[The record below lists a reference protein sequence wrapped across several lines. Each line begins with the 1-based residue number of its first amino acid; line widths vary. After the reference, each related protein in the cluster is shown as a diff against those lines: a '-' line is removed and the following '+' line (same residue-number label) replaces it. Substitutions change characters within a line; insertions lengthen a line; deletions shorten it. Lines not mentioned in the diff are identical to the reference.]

1 MDFCFYSPRKKPHLD
16 YKLWIKD
23 DKEFEMNRL
32 IVLEEYRNIH
42 LVLELPM
49 IYCAY
54 KNNNNNEMLDD
65 TCFLINIP
73 FYESFRP
80 ITNQLT
86 QLGKYFEELKMLQNA
101 Y

>member
-1 MDFCFYSPRKKPHLD
+1 MWISVSIVQEKKTHPD

-49 IYCAY
+49 IYCVY
-54 KNNNNNEMLDD
+54 K
-65 TCFLINIP
+65 
-73 FYESFRP
+73 
-80 ITNQLT
+80 
-86 QLGKYFEELKMLQNA
+86 KK
-101 Y
+101 

>member
-1 MDFCFYSPRKKPHLD
+1 
-16 YKLWIKD
+16 
-23 DKEFEMNRL
+23 MNRL

-49 IYCAY
+49 IYCVY
-54 KNNNNNEMLDD
+54 KKNNNEMLDD

-73 FYESFRP
+73 FHESFRP

-86 QLGKYFEELKMLQNA
+86 QLGKIL
-101 Y
+101 

>member
-1 MDFCFYSPRKKPHLD
+1 MDFCFYSPRKKPHPD

-49 IYCAY
+49 IYCVY
-54 KNNNNNEMLDD
+54 KKNNNNEMLDD
-65 TCFLINIP
+65 IECYMFSNQHTFSREFQANNKPINSTWKI
-73 FYESFRP
+73 
-80 ITNQLT
+80 L
-86 QLGKYFEELKMLQNA
+86 
-101 Y
+101 

>member
-1 MDFCFYSPRKKPHLD
+1 
-16 YKLWIKD
+16 
-23 DKEFEMNRL
+23 
-32 IVLEEYRNIH
+32 
-42 LVLELPM
+42 
-49 IYCAY
+49 
-54 KNNNNNEMLDD
+54 MLDD

-73 FYESFRP
+73 FHESFRP

>member
-1 MDFCFYSPRKKPHLD
+1 MDFCFYSPRKKPHPD

-49 IYCAY
+49 IYCVY
-54 KNNNNNEMLDD
+54 QKKNNNEMLDD
-65 TCFLINIP
+65 IECYMFSNQQTFLREFQANNKPINSTRKI
-73 FYESFRP
+73 
-80 ITNQLT
+80 L
-86 QLGKYFEELKMLQNA
+86 
-101 Y
+101 

>member
-1 MDFCFYSPRKKPHLD
+1 MDFCFYSPRKKPHPD

-49 IYCAY
+49 IYCVY
-54 KNNNNNEMLDD
+54 KKNNNNEMLDD
-65 TCFLINIP
+65 IECYMFSNQHTFSREFQANNKPINSTR
-73 FYESFRP
+73 ENTLRS
-80 ITNQLT
+80 
-86 QLGKYFEELKMLQNA
+86 
-101 Y
+101 